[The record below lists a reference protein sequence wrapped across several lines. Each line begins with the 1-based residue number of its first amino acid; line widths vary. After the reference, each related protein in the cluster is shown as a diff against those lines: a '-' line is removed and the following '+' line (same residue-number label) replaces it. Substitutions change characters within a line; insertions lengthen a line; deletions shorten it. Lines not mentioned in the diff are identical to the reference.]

1 MDLLLR
7 TANSAEQFENIKAL
21 ITEKINDFKLLQP
34 QNFKD
39 DLVQLEVTQK
49 QQVRFTYN
57 KQFNYFNN
65 LGKILMISNK
75 FTDAYTSWK
84 AVINEVKSN

>member
-57 KQFNYFNN
+57 KQFNY
-65 LGKILMISNK
+65 LII
-75 FTDAYTSWK
+75 
-84 AVINEVKSN
+84 